1 MPENIGPKIG
11 IDGYADFTR
20 SMRNIISQ
28 SKELASEMKLVTS
41 EFNKNDTS
49 QDKLAAQM
57 QVLNK
62 QIDVQT
68 KRVNLLGDRYQE
80 SEKKVSELRTQLQK
94 TAQEYG
100 NASKEA
106 QKVQQALDRQ
116 ETATSK
122 AKTEYLNA
130 TTALNKMQAEMGNLS
145 SKAGQVRTPLERL
158 NDTINSQERDL
169 TSLKSQYADAVLEF
183 GKGSSS
189 ARRLQGEI
197 KELSSDLNQNK
208 QRLADATSE
217 VDKLGDEYDD
227 AGRQAASFGDIVAG
241 SFVGNVLADLASE
254 AGSALMSLG
263 SDAISAADSLT
274 KFESTMDFAGFDSKT
289 IQATEKAMQDYA
301 SRTVYDLETVSNT
314 VAQLG
319 ANGVDNFEAL
329 TEAAGNLNA
338 VAGGN
343 ADTFSS
349 VAMVLTQTAGAGK
362 LTTENWNQL
371 TDAIPGASGV
381 LQQAMLDAGAY
392 TGNFREAMEDGEI
405 SAEEFNAAIM
415 ELGNSDA
422 AKQAA
427 TSVDTVEGAVGNLQA
442 TITDLITSF
451 LASGGTEMITGFINA
466 INEGFQQ
473 FGAWVTANKDQ
484 IMDFAQNAFDGIMQF
499 GQFIV
504 DNWET
509 IVSDLAVIAA
519 GIAAM
524 KLAQFATDIGNVI
537 SGAATLTST
546 FPALGGVVTAL
557 TGPFGLVIAAVT
569 GVILVVNTFGDQIKV
584 ALQSVDDFLQNVF
597 ATDWT
602 NIFGPVLGEILNGF
616 MANVKSIWDS
626 IKSIFDGV
634 IDFIRGV
641 FTGDWERAWTGVKEI
656 FGGIFG
662 GLVSLVKAPIN
673 GIISLVNAAIGG
685 INTLINGVNSMPG
698 VNIPN
703 IPKIPMLAKG
713 GVVRRGSAIVGEA
726 GPELMTVLG
735 NRTIVQPL
743 SGGESAAARGAAA
756 VGQRVA
762 PVINITVNAAAGQS
776 EEQVAE
782 IVARKLQ
789 AMFTREEA
797 VFG

>member
-41 EFNKNDTS
+41 EFDKNDTS

-122 AKTEYLNA
+122 AKTEYNNA
-130 TTALNKMQAEMGNLS
+130 RAALNKMNGELADLRKQADGAADSVDDVADSIGDAAKEAQGADFGDVLGAGAIVEGAKS
-145 SKAGQVRTPLERL
+145 IIDSIGQVIDETGEYRRVMASL
-158 NDTINSQERDL
+158 DT
-169 TSLKSQYADAVLEF
+169 
-183 GKGSSS
+183 SS
-189 ARRLQGEI
+189 AQAGYTADETSEAYRRLYG
-197 KELSSDLNQNK
+197 
-208 QRLADATSE
+208 A
-217 VDKLGDEYDD
+217 LGDEQSAATALANLQALNLNQDELMGMLDLVTGAWATYGDSIPIDSLSESINETIRTGTVTGTFADVLNWGAREGETFGVMLKENTEANQEWNDAVNDAVTAEDFFNLALQD
-227 AGRQAASFGDIVAG
+227 AGSQTERANLLMQAMADQGLAATADAWYQNNQDILEANDAQLTFTENAAQLAERVAPAVNAVKAG
-241 SFVGNVLADLASE
+241 FNDLFA
-254 AGSALMSLG
+254 SAL
-263 SDAISAADSLT
+263 
-274 KFESTMDFAGFDSKT
+274 
-289 IQATEKAMQDYA
+289 QATEGIDFQ
-301 SRTVYDLETVSNT
+301 
-314 VAQLG
+314 
-319 ANGVDNFEAL
+319 
-329 TEAAGNLNA
+329 A
-338 VAGGN
+338 VADGI
-343 ADTFSS
+343 
-349 VAMVLTQTAGAGK
+349 TAAF
-362 LTTENWNQL
+362 
-371 TDAIPGASGV
+371 
-381 LQQAMLDAGAY
+381 
-392 TGNFREAMEDGEI
+392 NF
-405 SAEEFNAAIM
+405 
-415 ELGNSDA
+415 L
-422 AKQAA
+422 
-427 TSVDTVEGAVGNLQA
+427 VE
-442 TITDLITSF
+442 
-451 LASGGTEMITGFINA
+451 
-466 INEGFQQ
+466 
-473 FGAWVTANKDQ
+473 NKD
-484 IMDFAQNAFDGIMQF
+484 
-499 GQFIV
+499 V
-504 DNWET
+504 
-509 IVSDLAVIAA
+509 IVSDLAIIGA
-519 GIAAM
+519 GIAAL
-524 KLAQFATDIGNVI
+524 KLAKFATDIGSII
-537 SGAATLTST
+537 SGAATLTSV
-546 FPALGGVVTAL
+546 FPALGGAVTLL

-569 GVILVVNTFGDQIKV
+569 GVILVINTFGDQIKA

-616 MANVKSIWDS
+616 MANVKSVWDS

-673 GIISLVNAAIGG
+673 GIISLINAALGG
-685 INTLINGVNSMPG
+685 IDTLINAANSVPG

-703 IPKIPMLAKG
+703 VPRISMLAKG
-713 GVVRRGSAIVGEA
+713 GIVRSGSAIVGEA

-743 SGGESAAARGAAA
+743 PSHYAATSGGGSYTGSPISINVYAAE
-756 VGQRVA
+756 GQDENL
-762 PVINITVNAAAGQS
+762 I
-776 EEQVAE
+776 AE
-782 IVARKLQ
+782 LVMRKIETATQ
-789 AMFTREEA
+789 RKGA
-797 VFG
+797 VFA

>member
-41 EFNKNDTS
+41 EFDKNDTS

-122 AKTEYLNA
+122 AKTEYNNA
-130 TTALNKMQAEMGNLS
+130 RAALNKMNGELADLRKQADGAADSVDDVADSIGDAAKEAQGADFGDVLGAGAIVEGAKS
-145 SKAGQVRTPLERL
+145 IIDSIGQVIDETSEYRRIMASL
-158 NDTINSQERDL
+158 DT
-169 TSLKSQYADAVLEF
+169 
-183 GKGSSS
+183 SS
-189 ARRLQGEI
+189 AQAGYTADETSEAYRRLYG
-197 KELSSDLNQNK
+197 
-208 QRLADATSE
+208 A
-217 VDKLGDEYDD
+217 LGDEQSAATALANLQALNLNQDELMGMLDLVTGAWATYGDSIPIDSLSESINETIRTGTVTGTFADVLNWGAREGETFGVMLKENTEANQEWNDAVNDAVTAEDFFNLALQD
-227 AGRQAASFGDIVAG
+227 AGSQTERANLLMQAMADQGLAATADAWYQNNQDIVAANDAQLT
-241 SFVGNVLADLASE
+241 FTENAAQLAGRVAPAVNAVKAGFNDLFA
-254 AGSALMSLG
+254 SAL
-263 SDAISAADSLT
+263 
-274 KFESTMDFAGFDSKT
+274 
-289 IQATEKAMQDYA
+289 QATEGIDFQ
-301 SRTVYDLETVSNT
+301 
-314 VAQLG
+314 
-319 ANGVDNFEAL
+319 
-329 TEAAGNLNA
+329 A
-338 VAGGN
+338 VADGI
-343 ADTFSS
+343 
-349 VAMVLTQTAGAGK
+349 TAAF
-362 LTTENWNQL
+362 
-371 TDAIPGASGV
+371 
-381 LQQAMLDAGAY
+381 
-392 TGNFREAMEDGEI
+392 NF
-405 SAEEFNAAIM
+405 
-415 ELGNSDA
+415 L
-422 AKQAA
+422 
-427 TSVDTVEGAVGNLQA
+427 VE
-442 TITDLITSF
+442 
-451 LASGGTEMITGFINA
+451 
-466 INEGFQQ
+466 
-473 FGAWVTANKDQ
+473 NKD
-484 IMDFAQNAFDGIMQF
+484 
-499 GQFIV
+499 V
-504 DNWET
+504 
-509 IVSDLAVIAA
+509 IVSDLAIIGA
-519 GIAAM
+519 GIAAL
-524 KLAQFATDIGNVI
+524 KLAKFATDIGSII
-537 SGAATLTST
+537 SGAATLTSV
-546 FPALGGVVTAL
+546 FPALGGAVTLL

-569 GVILVVNTFGDQIKV
+569 GVILVINTFGDQIKA

-616 MANVKSIWDS
+616 MANVKSVWDS

-673 GIISLVNAAIGG
+673 GIISLINAALGG
-685 INTLINGVNSMPG
+685 IDTLINAANSIPG

-703 IPKIPMLAKG
+703 VPRIPMLAKG
-713 GVVRRGSAIVGEA
+713 GIVRSGSAIVGEA

-743 SGGESAAARGAAA
+743 PSHYAATSGGGSYTGSPISINVYAAE
-756 VGQRVA
+756 GQDENL
-762 PVINITVNAAAGQS
+762 I
-776 EEQVAE
+776 AE
-782 IVARKLQ
+782 LVMRKIETATQ
-789 AMFTREEA
+789 RKGA
-797 VFG
+797 VFA

>member
-1 MPENIGPKIG
+1 MAVSIGPQIG
-11 IDGYADFTR
+11 LNGEAAYTK
-20 SMRNIISQ
+20 SLKNIIAQ
-28 SKELASEMKLVTS
+28 SKALQAEMKAVTS
-41 EFNKNDTS
+41 AFDANDSS
-49 QDKLAAQM
+49 QKKLESQIS
-57 QVLNK
+57 VLNK
-62 QIDVQT
+62 QIETQQQ
-68 KRVNLLGDRYQE
+68 RVKLLGDAYTQSSDKVDKLNQE
-80 SEKKVSELRTQLQK
+80 LQDAVSK
-94 TAQEYG
+94 YG
-100 NASKEA
+100 ATSTEA
-106 QKVQQALDRQ
+106 QKAANALDKQQQAAQR
-116 ETATSK
+116 AR
-122 AKTEYLNA
+122 TEYLNA
-130 TTALNKMQAEMGNLS
+130 TTALNKMQAEMGHLTS
-145 SKAGQVRTPLERL
+145 QASQVRTPLERL
-158 NDTINSQERDL
+158 NETISKQESDL
-169 TSLKSQYADAVLEF
+169 QSLKNQYADAVLEF

-189 ARRLQGEI
+189 ANRLQGEI
-197 KELSSDLNQNK
+197 KELSSDLSKNK
-208 QRLADATSE
+208 ERLADATSE
-217 VDKLGDEYDD
+217 VDRLGDEYDD

-263 SDAISAADSLT
+263 ADAISAADSLT

-289 IQATEKAMQDYA
+289 IQETEKAMQDYA

-392 TGNFREAMEDGEI
+392 TGNFREAMEEGEI

-451 LASGGTEMITGFINA
+451 LANGGTEMITGFINA
-466 INEGFQQ
+466 LNAGFQQ
-473 FGAWVTANKDQ
+473 LGAWISANQDQ
-484 IMDFAQNAFDGIMQF
+484 IMDFAQNAFTGIMDF
-499 GQFIV
+499 GKFIV

-509 IVSDLAVIAA
+509 IVSDLAIIGAVIAA
-519 GIAAM
+519 L

-569 GVILVVNTFGDQIKV
+569 GVLLVINTFGDQIKAV
-584 ALQSVDDFLQNVF
+584 LQSVDDFLQNVF
-597 ATDWT
+597 AVDLTQ
-602 NIFGPVLGEILNGF
+602 IFGPALGGVLTGFLNVFEGVWTAIKGIL
-616 MANVKSIWDS
+616 
-626 IKSIFDGV
+626 DGV
-634 IDFIRGV
+634 IDIVRGV
-641 FTGDWERAWTGVKEI
+641 FTADWERAWNGVVEI
-656 FGGIFG
+656 FSGLFDGIASIFKG
-662 GLVSLVKAPIN
+662 VINTIIGMLNGLLGKAN
-673 GIISLVNAAIGG
+673 GLIDG
-685 INTLINGVNSMPG
+685 INLIPG
-698 VNIPN
+698 VDIPH
-703 IPKIPMLAKG
+703 IPTIPLLAKG
-713 GVVRRGSAIVGEA
+713 GVVRSGSAIVGEA

-743 SGGESAAARGAAA
+743 PAGAVSSGGGRYSAAAQVRD
-756 VGQRVA
+756 V
-762 PVINITVNAAAGQS
+762 NITVYGAEGQDVNQLAEVIMQKIETAANQ
-776 EEQVAE
+776 
-782 IVARKLQ
+782 R
-789 AMFTREEA
+789 EA
-797 VFG
+797 VW

>member
-41 EFNKNDTS
+41 EFDKNDTS

-122 AKTEYLNA
+122 AKTEYNNA
-130 TTALNKMQAEMGNLS
+130 RAALNKMNGELADLRKQADGAADSVDDVADIIGDAAKEAQGVDFGDVLGAGAIVEGAKS
-145 SKAGQVRTPLERL
+145 IIDSIGQVIDETSEYRRIMASL
-158 NDTINSQERDL
+158 DT
-169 TSLKSQYADAVLEF
+169 
-183 GKGSSS
+183 SS
-189 ARRLQGEI
+189 AQAGYTADETSEAYRRLYG
-197 KELSSDLNQNK
+197 
-208 QRLADATSE
+208 A
-217 VDKLGDEYDD
+217 LGDEQSAATALANLQALNLNQDELMGMLDLVTGAWATYGDSIPIDSLSESINETIRTGTVTGTFADVLNWGAREGETFGVMLKENTEANQEWNDAVNDAVTAEDFFNLALQD
-227 AGRQAASFGDIVAG
+227 AGSQTERANLLMQAMADQGLAATADAWYQNNQDILEANDAQLTFTENAAQLAERVAPAVNAVKAG
-241 SFVGNVLADLASE
+241 FNDLFA
-254 AGSALMSLG
+254 SAL
-263 SDAISAADSLT
+263 
-274 KFESTMDFAGFDSKT
+274 
-289 IQATEKAMQDYA
+289 QATEGIDFQ
-301 SRTVYDLETVSNT
+301 
-314 VAQLG
+314 
-319 ANGVDNFEAL
+319 
-329 TEAAGNLNA
+329 A
-338 VAGGN
+338 VADGI
-343 ADTFSS
+343 
-349 VAMVLTQTAGAGK
+349 TAAF
-362 LTTENWNQL
+362 
-371 TDAIPGASGV
+371 
-381 LQQAMLDAGAY
+381 
-392 TGNFREAMEDGEI
+392 NF
-405 SAEEFNAAIM
+405 
-415 ELGNSDA
+415 L
-422 AKQAA
+422 
-427 TSVDTVEGAVGNLQA
+427 VE
-442 TITDLITSF
+442 
-451 LASGGTEMITGFINA
+451 
-466 INEGFQQ
+466 
-473 FGAWVTANKDQ
+473 NKD
-484 IMDFAQNAFDGIMQF
+484 
-499 GQFIV
+499 V
-504 DNWET
+504 
-509 IVSDLAVIAA
+509 IVSDLAIIGA
-519 GIAAM
+519 GIAAL
-524 KLAQFATDIGNVI
+524 KLAKFATDIGSII
-537 SGAATLTST
+537 SGAATLTSV
-546 FPALGGVVTAL
+546 FPALGGAVTLL

-569 GVILVVNTFGDQIKV
+569 GVILVINTFGDQIKA

-616 MANVKSIWDS
+616 MANVKSVWDS

-673 GIISLVNAAIGG
+673 GIISLINAALGG
-685 INTLINGVNSMPG
+685 IDTLINAANSVPG

-703 IPKIPMLAKG
+703 VPRISMLAKG
-713 GVVRRGSAIVGEA
+713 GIVRSGSAIVGEA

-743 SGGESAAARGAAA
+743 PSHYAATSGGGSYTGSPISINVYAAE
-756 VGQRVA
+756 GQDENL
-762 PVINITVNAAAGQS
+762 I
-776 EEQVAE
+776 AE
-782 IVARKLQ
+782 LVMRKIETATQ
-789 AMFTREEA
+789 RKGA
-797 VFG
+797 VFA